1 MRLGTRTLATRLKR
15 LEKAARFKRSRR
27 PVFLALYDEPSDTMV
42 GIQAFSGR
50 MFDRQE
56 GEDMETLASRAT
68 TALGSARIGFAVY
81 GAAALDNR
89 S

>member
-15 LEKAARFKRSRR
+15 LEKANRFKRSRR
-27 PVFLALYDEPSDTMV
+27 PVFLALYDEPEAHIV

-50 MFDRQE
+50 VFDREE
-56 GEDMETLASRAT
+56 GEDTEALASRA
-68 TALGSARIGFAVY
+68 AAVLGSAWIGFAVY
-81 GAAALDNR
+81 GD

>member
-15 LEKAARFKRSRR
+15 LEKAKRCKRSRR
-27 PVFLALYDEPSDTMV
+27 PVFLALYDEPEAHIV

-50 MFDRQE
+50 VFDREE
-56 GEDMETLASRAT
+56 GEDTEALASRA
-68 TALGSARIGFAVY
+68 AAVLGSAWIGFAVY
-81 GAAALDNR
+81 GD